1 MKQSKISRQNI
12 LSTFFTEEE
21 IEVAETLLDL
31 GNSVLVSESR
41 NNFSW
46 GCRRKRSTLFAA
58 QSSAPAPSSPSPS
71 IHGTEIEIE
80 PQVKVQ
86 PSTSPTTPLS
96 FSPSESE
103 EKSKH
108 SSKKSKKRTR
118 EKYMEIIEGL
128 TQRRDLLKGEVE
140 NVRNYYN
147 KLKAHNLELKSM
159 KQKALTTCLKEEGMN
174 KFWNLEMNLA
184 QQYQITA
191 VAHHQQF
198 ILDQM
203 TMGSS
208 SQISDKIHYPFIPM
222 APSSNGLGNINHV
235 GPVRVPDLNISAEET
250 FGVDPSQPLDINR
263 DPAAKRARFAEARRL
278 RKGIIKTKMMRS
290 GLGGVKPLR
299 SR

>member
-31 GNSVLVSESR
+31 GNPVLVSESR

-58 QSSAPAPSSPSPS
+58 PSSAPAPSSPSPS
-71 IHGTEIEIE
+71 IHGTEIESE

-96 FSPSESE
+96 FSPSESD

-108 SSKKSKKRTR
+108 SSKKSKKR
-118 EKYMEIIEGL
+118 
-128 TQRRDLLKGEVE
+128 
-140 NVRNYYN
+140 
-147 KLKAHNLELKSM
+147 
-159 KQKALTTCLKEEGMN
+159 ALTTCLKKEGMN

-184 QQYQITA
+184 QHYQITT

-203 TMGSS
+203 AMGSS
-208 SQISDKIHYPFIPM
+208 SQINDKIHYPFIPM

-235 GPVRVPDLNISAEET
+235 GPVRVPDLNISAEEA
-250 FGVDPSQPLDINR
+250 FGLDPSQPLDINR
-263 DPAAKRARFAEARRL
+263 DLADKRARFAEARRL
-278 RKGIIKTKMMRS
+278 RRGIIKIKMMKS

>member
-31 GNSVLVSESR
+31 GNPVLVSESR

-58 QSSAPAPSSPSPS
+58 PSSAPAPSSPSPS
-71 IHGTEIEIE
+71 IHGTEIESE

-96 FSPSESE
+96 FSPSESD

-108 SSKKSKKRTR
+108 SSKKSKKR
-118 EKYMEIIEGL
+118 
-128 TQRRDLLKGEVE
+128 
-140 NVRNYYN
+140 
-147 KLKAHNLELKSM
+147 
-159 KQKALTTCLKEEGMN
+159 
-174 KFWNLEMNLA
+174 
-184 QQYQITA
+184 
-191 VAHHQQF
+191 QF

-203 TMGSS
+203 AMGSS
-208 SQISDKIHYPFIPM
+208 SQINDKIHYPFIPM

-235 GPVRVPDLNISAEET
+235 GPVRVPDLNISAEEA
-250 FGVDPSQPLDINR
+250 FGLDPSQPLDINR
-263 DPAAKRARFAEARRL
+263 DLADKRARFAEARRL
-278 RKGIIKTKMMRS
+278 RRGIIKIKMMKS